1 MKTLHKDDWANLL
14 KILAAV
20 LAAILGTLGAESFD
34 AEKLGII

>member
-1 MKTLHKDDWANLL
+1 MKTLNKNDWANLL

-34 AEKLGII
+34 VENLGII

>member
-1 MKTLHKDDWANLL
+1 MKTPHKNDWANLL

-34 AEKLGII
+34 VENLGII